1 MLTLAIT
8 AAVILWMISGTVF
21 SPEPQPTAVEPATPK
36 PPKVRVQI
44 SEARPM
50 TNHLTLQGQT
60 LADRTV
66 TVKAETHGVVK
77 QTLVDKGAQVNTGDT
92 LVKMAID
99 DRQARLLEAR
109 SLQMERK
116 TEYLAVQSL
125 KKSGYQAETE
135 LARAKA
141 ALDAAKASV
150 RVAELELE
158 RTTIHAPITG
168 IVDIRYVEVGDF
180 VSRGDPVA
188 ALVDLDP
195 IRVVAQVSERY
206 LGRIKV
212 DKSGE
217 VRLLDGST
225 VPAQVTYVGSSASK
239 STRTFAVEMQ
249 IPNPDG
255 LIIEGITA
263 ELHLP
268 IAQIRAHN
276 VPSSVLSLLDNG
288 ELSVKAVDANNQIIA
303 YSVEV
308 LGDSSDGIWLGG
320 LPEKITLVVV
330 GHEFVQ
336 PHQTVTPLFM
346 DSPPLDESEPGNPK
360 PGKKKPE
367 KPEPGETLSSQSQ
380 PGQ

>member
-1 MLTLAIT
+1 MLTLIIT
-8 AAVILWMISGTVF
+8 AAVILWMISGSVF
-21 SPEPQPTAVEPATPK
+21 SPPQNNTNTMPAPSA

-44 SEARPM
+44 STAQAM
-50 TNHLTLQGQT
+50 TNRLTLQGQT
-60 LADRTV
+60 QADRTV

-77 QTLVDKGAQVNTGDT
+77 QTLVEKGATVTAGDP
-92 LVKMAID
+92 LIKLAIE

-109 SLQMERK
+109 SLRVERQ
-116 TEYLAVQSL
+116 TEYRAVQSL
-125 KKSGYQAETE
+125 KKGGYQAETE

-141 ALDAAKASV
+141 SLDAAEAAL

-158 RTTIHAPITG
+158 RTSVSAPITG
-168 IVDIRYVEVGDF
+168 IVNQRFVEVGDF

-195 IRVVAQVSERY
+195 IRVIAQVSERY

-212 DKSGE
+212 DKPGE

-225 VPAQVTYVGSSASK
+225 VPAKVTYVGSSASK
-239 STRTFAVEMQ
+239 TTRTFPVEMQ

-276 VPSSVLSLLDNG
+276 LPSSVLSLLDNG
-288 ELSVKAVDANNQIIA
+288 ELSVKAVDENNHIIA
-303 YSVEV
+303 YPVEV

-320 LPEKITLVVV
+320 LPETLTLVVV

-336 PHQTVTPLFM
+336 PQQTVTPVFM
-346 DSPPLDESEPGNPK
+346 DTPPSGQP
-360 PGKKKPE
+360 
-367 KPEPGETLSSQSQ
+367 LSSQPLSSQ
-380 PGQ
+380 QQTSQ